1 MSKRGNGEGTIYFSE
16 KLNKWVGQFT
26 AGRKNDGSLN
36 RKSVYGNTR
45 KEVKEKLHK
54 KLDDV
59 SKGISTEKVDI
70 TVYELGKE
78 LLDTKYATNKIKGTS
93 YNTINYPLEKIK
105 KSDLGSIK
113 VQKATFK
120 DIQNFL
126 NDTTN
131 LSNSYI
137 EKIMIQLNLI
147 FNEAINRDYIYKS
160 PMRNV
165 IKPVSKK
172 ATKKVDAFSIEEQKE
187 LIKRFKNSKYGD
199 MFSIAMFT
207 GMRIGEILALQ
218 PLDVDLNKNVIHITK
233 TISRDKNKQPIIGQT
248 PKTSASYRD
257 VPITSLYRSNII
269 NALNNMQ
276 YNSNNLIF
284 CTKNL
289 TIFTPPNAN
298 CFFKRLCNQKT
309 KITTRDVNIHMLRH
323 TYATRCIEAGMPAE
337 VLQKL
342 LGHNNITTTINTYTT
357 IFDKFRNDEVARS
370 VKNISLKL
378 GIKKKIKLNS
388 KNKNNYIKVKSKK
401 SVALKLH

>member
-26 AGRKNDGSLN
+26 AGRKADGSLN

-309 KITTRDVNIHMLRH
+309 KITTRGVNIHMLRH

-342 LGHNNITTTINTYTT
+342 LGHNNIITTINTYTT
-357 IFDKFRNDEVARS
+357 IFDKFRDDEVARS

>member
-1 MSKRGNGEGTIYFSE
+1 MSKRGNGEGTIYYSE

-26 AGRKNDGSLN
+26 VGRKPDGRLN

-59 SKGISTEKVDI
+59 SKGISTDKVEI
-70 TVYELGKE
+70 TIYELGKE

-105 KSDLGSIK
+105 NSNLGSIK
-113 VQKATFK
+113 VQKATYK

-126 NDTTN
+126 NDTTT

-160 PMRNV
+160 PMINV
-165 IKPVSKK
+165 IKPVSEKT
-172 ATKKVDAFSIEEQKE
+172 TKKVDAFSIEEQKE
-187 LIKRFKNSKYGD
+187 LINRFKTSKYGD
-199 MFSIAMFT
+199 MFNIAMFT

-218 PLDVDLNKNVIHITK
+218 PSDIDLDRNIIHISK
-233 TISRDKNKQPIIGQT
+233 TISRDKNKQAIIGTT

-257 VPITSLYRSNII
+257 IPITSLYKNNII
-269 NALNNMQ
+269 NALNDMQ
-276 YNSNNLIF
+276 DNPNNLIF
-284 CTKNL
+284 CTRNL
-289 TIFTPPNAN
+289 TIFTPTNAN
-298 CFFKRLCNQKT
+298 CFFKRLCNKKI

-337 VLQKL
+337 ILQKL

-357 IFDKFRNDEVARS
+357 IFDKFRDDEVARS
-370 VKNISLKL
+370 VKKISSNL
-378 GIKKKIKLNS
+378 GIKKKLKLNL
-388 KNKNNYIKVKSKK
+388 KDKNNYINFKSKK
-401 SVALKLH
+401 LVALKLH

>member
-1 MSKRGNGEGTIYFSE
+1 MAKRGNGEGSIFYSE
-16 KLNKWVGQFT
+16 KLNRWVGQFT
-26 AGRKNDGSLN
+26 AGRKADGKLN
-36 RKSVYGNTR
+36 RKSVYGKTR
-45 KEVKEKLHK
+45 KEVKEKLLK

-59 SKGISTEKVDI
+59 SKGISTDKVNI

-105 KSDLGSIK
+105 KSDLGNVK
-113 VQKATFK
+113 VQKATYK

-126 NDTTN
+126 NGITK

-147 FNEAINRDYIYKS
+147 FNEAMNRDYIYKS

-165 IKPVSKK
+165 IKPVSEKI
-172 ATKKVDAFSIEEQKE
+172 TKKVDAFSIEEQKK
-187 LIKRFKNSKYGD
+187 LINKFKDSKYGD
-199 MFSIAMFT
+199 MFNIAMFT

-218 PLDVDLNKNVIHITK
+218 PSDIDLDKNIIHITK
-233 TISRDKNKQPIIGQT
+233 TVSRDKNKKPIISKT

-257 VPITSLYRSNII
+257 IPITSLYKKNLI
-269 NALNNMQ
+269 NVLNNMQ
-276 YNSNNLIF
+276 DNPNNLIF
-284 CTKNL
+284 CTRKL
-289 TIFTPPNAN
+289 TIFTPSSAN
-298 CFFKRLCNQKT
+298 CFFKRLCNK
-309 KITTRDVNIHMLRH
+309 KVAITTKDVNIHMLRH

-357 IFDKFRNDEVARS
+357 IFDRFRDDEVARS

-378 GIKKKIKLNS
+378 GI
-388 KNKNNYIKVKSKK
+388 
-401 SVALKLH
+401 